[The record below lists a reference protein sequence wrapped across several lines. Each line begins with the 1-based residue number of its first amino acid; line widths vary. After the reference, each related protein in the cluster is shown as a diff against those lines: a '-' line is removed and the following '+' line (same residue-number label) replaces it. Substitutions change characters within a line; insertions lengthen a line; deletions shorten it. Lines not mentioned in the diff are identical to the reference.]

1 MYPAQIAL
9 RLPDWVKP
17 FLDQQPQ
24 VFTSR
29 EDRMRLAI
37 ELSRL
42 NVRYGSGGPFGA
54 AVFDGS
60 GRLVA
65 PGMNLVV
72 SSGCS
77 LFHAETVALAFAQR
91 VLGRYDLGAG
101 ATEAYE
107 LYASTEPCAMCF
119 GAIPW
124 SGVSAL
130 LCGAR
135 GEDARAIG
143 FDEGDK
149 PADWTTSLEKRG
161 IRVERDWLRGEAVAV
176 LEHYAAT
183 CGELYN
189 SGSSMGAGGTKSVT
203 EPGDI
208 RPSPILPGR
217 SALLPQTTRTKTVL

>member
-1 MYPAQIAL
+1 
-9 RLPDWVKP
+9 
-17 FLDQQPQ
+17 
-24 VFTSR
+24 
-29 EDRMRLAI
+29 MRLTI
-37 ELSRL
+37 ELSNL
-42 NVRYGSGGPFGA
+42 NVRHASGGPFGA
-54 AVFDGS
+54 AVFDKE

-77 LFHAETVALAFAQR
+77 IFHAETVALAFAQK

-101 ATEAYE
+101 GTVPYE

-135 GEDARAIG
+135 SEDARAIG

-149 PADWTTSLEKRG
+149 PADWTSSLKKRG
-161 IRVERDWLRGEAVAV
+161 IRVELDLLRPEAVAV
-176 LEHYAAT
+176 LQDYASSG
-183 CGELYN
+183 GELYN
-189 SGSSMGAGGTKSVT
+189 PRKS
-203 EPGDI
+203 
-208 RPSPILPGR
+208 LPHP
-217 SALLPQTTRTKTVL
+217 LPLTDEG